1 MTTGGA
7 GTVASVIARMAA
19 DLTHLAAAD
28 DPRRFFLGVYL
39 RTTRAV
45 AEEVA
50 AGGFADPE
58 WVLRWDVA
66 FADLYL
72 DALAASGVPTAGQ
85 ADAQPTERP
94 VSGPWRAAFGAP
106 RDLPPLRHVL
116 LGLNAH
122 INYDLPQA
130 LLAVVPA
137 ADFAS
142 PAVRAQR
149 EADHR
154 HVDTVLSGRVAAE
167 DDELTAV
174 SRVGVLDR
182 LLRPA
187 NRAASR
193 RFLAEAR
200 EKVWRNAT
208 ALDAARAAGPDA
220 LASRLAELERLC
232 AARVQDLVRSRQ
244 VLLSL
249 AVHGFGVRLAGA

>member
-1 MTTGGA
+1 MTTGDA
-7 GTVASVIARMAA
+7 GTIASVIARMEA
-19 DLTHLAAAD
+19 DLARLTAAD
-28 DPRRFFLGVYL
+28 DPRRYFHGVYL

-50 AGGFADPE
+50 DGGFADPE

-72 DALAASGVPTAGQ
+72 DALAAARQPGVEPVDAETA
-85 ADAQPTERP
+85 ERT
-94 VSGPWRAAFGAP
+94 VSGPWRVAFGAP

-130 LLAVVPA
+130 LLAVIPA

-142 PAVRAQR
+142 PAVRARR

-200 EKVWRNAT
+200 EKVWHNAT
-208 ALDAARAAGPDA
+208 ALDEARAAGPDA
-220 LASRLAELERLC
+220 LAARLAELERLC
-232 AARVQDLVRSRQ
+232 AARVQDLVSSRQ

-249 AVHGFGVRLAGA
+249 AVHGFGVRLTGA